1 MSDDKTLD
9 FTKSLENAKKSIGK
23 VFEDIMTKSR
33 EKLKSLK
40 EMPMEVVETPVAQT
54 ENANRISNSASKTQK
69 KKATDDV
76 IEVSSLPSTSNKK

>member
-54 ENANRISNSASKTQK
+54 ENANRIRNSASKTQK

>member
-54 ENANRISNSASKTQK
+54 ENAKRISNSASKTQK

>member
-1 MSDDKTLD
+1 MSNDKTLD
-9 FTKSLENAKKSIGK
+9 FTKSLENAKQSIGK

-40 EMPMEVVETPVAQT
+40 HMSMEVVETPVSQT

-76 IEVSSLPSTSNKK
+76 IEVSSLSSTSNKK